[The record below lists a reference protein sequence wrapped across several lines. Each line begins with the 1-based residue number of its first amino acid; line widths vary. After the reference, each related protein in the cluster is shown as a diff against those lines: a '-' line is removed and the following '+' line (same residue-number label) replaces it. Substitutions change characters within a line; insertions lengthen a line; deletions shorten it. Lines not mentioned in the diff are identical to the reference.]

1 MIHPLAF
8 RPGCRRRRLY
18 RTVQALACLLPG
30 LIGATAQA
38 DMVESQAIDCSF
50 SNNAGLPWVEV
61 TALTSATPVGAVLW
75 QRPVALITNYK
86 YGGGTGNKAHEL
98 VSAGHWSAG
107 TPLPDGIAPT
117 NISGIGFKIAVNS
130 SDGVL
135 REISQTNKPVA
146 QEKNQV
152 MFDPGAGQNQRSVM
166 VTNYIQSL
174 ILTVPPSQ
182 LPSGEL
188 IVKQVDG
195 SSRLTLYA
203 VDLLKGVASLGEEVS
218 IPNDNIPIGICRKP
232 YPLMG
237 PAIINMGGGP
247 GPIIPNKCEVESYK
261 TIPVKLG
268 RFSLADFPKVG
279 STSSP
284 VPFRIELSQC
294 ALNAKPQI
302 TFTDKVAGHTDP
314 SVLNLT
320 ASPNSAKGF
329 GIIMINDL
337 NQQRIKYDGTL
348 YDMQRVG
355 DSAIIPLRAGY
366 IRTGSDAEVK
376 VGDADGAAEFTF
388 TFP

>member
-1 MIHPLAF
+1 MTHPLAY
-8 RPGCRRRRLY
+8 RPGCHRRRLY
-18 RTVQALACLLPG
+18 RTVQAMAYLLLG
-30 LIGATAQA
+30 LIGVTARA
-38 DMVESQAIDCSF
+38 DMVESQAIDCTF
-50 SNNAGLPWVEV
+50 SNSAGRPWVEV
-61 TALTSATPVGAVLW
+61 TPLTSATPVGAVLW

-86 YGGGTGNKAHEL
+86 YGGSSGNKAHEL
-98 VSAGHWSAG
+98 VSAGYWTAG
-107 TPLPDGIAPT
+107 TPLPDAIAPT
-117 NISGIGFKIAVNS
+117 NVSGIGFKIAVSS
-130 SDGVL
+130 SDGIV
-135 REISQTNKPVA
+135 RDITQSPKPVA
-146 QEKNQV
+146 LEKNLV
-152 MFDPGAGQNQRSVM
+152 RYDPGAGQNQRSVM
-166 VTNYIQSL
+166 VTNYLQSL

-203 VDLLKGVASLGEEVS
+203 VDLLKGVASLGGEVS
-218 IPNDNIPIGICRKP
+218 IPNDNIPNGICRKP
-232 YPLMG
+232 YSLMG
-237 PAIINMGGGP
+237 PTIINMGGGP
-247 GPIIPNKCEVESYK
+247 GPNIPNKCVVESYR

-294 ALNAKPQI
+294 ALNARPQI
-302 TFTDKVAGHTDP
+302 TFTDKVPGHTDP

-320 ASPNSAKGF
+320 ASANSAKGF

-366 IRTGSDAEVK
+366 IRTGSDAELK

>member
-1 MIHPLAF
+1 MA
-8 RPGCRRRRLY
+8 Y
-18 RTVQALACLLPG
+18 LLLG
-30 LIGATAQA
+30 LIGVTARA
-38 DMVESQAIDCSF
+38 DMVESQAIDCTF
-50 SNNAGLPWVEV
+50 SNSAGRPWVEV
-61 TALTSATPVGAVLW
+61 TPLTSATPVGAVLW

-86 YGGGTGNKAHEL
+86 YGGSSGNKAHEL
-98 VSAGHWSAG
+98 VSAGYWTAG
-107 TPLPDGIAPT
+107 TPLPDAIAPT
-117 NISGIGFKIAVNS
+117 NVSGIGFKIAVSS
-130 SDGVL
+130 SDGTV
-135 REISQTNKPVA
+135 RDITQSPKPVA
-146 QEKNQV
+146 LEKNLV
-152 MFDPGAGQNQRSVM
+152 RYDPSAGQNQRSVM
-166 VTNYIQSL
+166 VTNYLQSL

-188 IVKQVDG
+188 IINRVDG
-195 SSRLTLYA
+195 SSGLMLYA
-203 VDLLKGVASLGEEVS
+203 VDLLKDVAILGGQVD
-218 IPNDNIPIGICRKP
+218 IPSDNMPIGICRKP
-232 YPLMG
+232 YSLMG

-247 GPIIPNKCEVESYK
+247 GPSIPNKCVVESYR

-279 STSSP
+279 STSSQ

-294 ALNAKPQI
+294 ALNARPQI
-302 TFTDKVAGHTDP
+302 TFTDKVPGHTDP

-320 ASPNSAKGF
+320 ASANSAKGF

-337 NQQRIKYDGTL
+337 NQQRVKYDGTL

>member
-1 MIHPLAF
+1 MTHLLAF
-8 RPGCRRRRLY
+8 RPGCHRRRLY
-18 RTVQALACLLPG
+18 HTVQALACLLPG
-30 LIGATAQA
+30 MIGATAQA
-38 DMVESQAIDCSF
+38 AMVESQAIDCTF
-50 SNNAGLPWVEV
+50 SNRAGRPWVEV
-61 TALTSATPVGAVLW
+61 TPLTSTTPVGSVLW

-86 YGGGTGNKAHEL
+86 YGGTTGNKAHEL
-98 VSAGHWSAG
+98 VSAAYWTAG
-107 TPLPDGIAPT
+107 TPLPDAIAPT

-135 REISQTNKPVA
+135 REISQTHNPVA
-146 QEKNQV
+146 LEKNLV
-152 MFDPGAGQNQRSVM
+152 LFDPSAGQNQSSVM
-166 VTNYIQSL
+166 VTNYLQSL

-188 IVKQVDG
+188 VIDRVDG
-195 SSRLTLYA
+195 SSGLRLYA
-203 VDLLKGVASLGEEVS
+203 LDLLKDVASLGASRYTERQHTQRHLPQVL
-218 IPNDNIPIGICRKP
+218 PVDGARHHQ
-232 YPLMG
+232 Y
-237 PAIINMGGGP
+237 GGGP
-247 GPIIPNKCEVESYK
+247 GPSIPNKCVVESYK
-261 TIPVKLG
+261 TIPVRLG

-279 STSSP
+279 ATSSP

-294 ALNAKPQI
+294 ALNARPQI
-302 TFTDKVAGHTDP
+302 TFTDKVPGHTDP

-337 NQQRIKYDGTL
+337 NQQRVKYDGTL

-366 IRTGSDAEVK
+366 IRTGSDAELK